1 MGYHSYQTL
10 VTLEVLEVEGYSIK
24 ALLLVEEEVV
34 GILEL
39 KSKSKLL
46 EGQALV
52 FEGFQ
57 EMVVVYRIGNM
68 HHPSYIHLLAS
79 LSFYICLVAILFL
92 HKYYDPFRPY

>member
-24 ALLLVEEEVV
+24 ALLLVEEEAV

-39 KSKSKLL
+39 QSKSKLL

-79 LSFYICLVAILFL
+79 LSLWLVAIFFL
-92 HKYYDPFRPY
+92 QKHYDPFKPY